1 MKVIGKNGEIE
12 FDGTIVRVKRGIE
25 GKAAIFTTG
34 IGFQGE
40 KKIPLEQVVS
50 VTFKAPTTML
60 VGYFQVVTIGY
71 TPPRN
76 LNDVVRDENTVTF
89 IKKDLSEFEALRD
102 ELEHAI
108 ANKPSSAAVG
118 ESPLDALKK
127 LKELL
132 DLGVISNEEF
142 EEKKSALMKQI

>member
-1 MKVIGKNGEIE
+1 MKALGKNGEIE
-12 FDGTIVRVKRGIE
+12 FDGKTVRVKRGVE
-25 GKAAIFTTG
+25 GKAAILTTG

-50 VTFKAPTTML
+50 ITFKAPTTML

-76 LNDVVRDENTVTF
+76 LQDVVRDENTVTF
-89 IKKDLSEFEALRD
+89 NKKDLSEFEALR
-102 ELEHAI
+102 EEIETAI
-108 ANKPSSAAVG
+108 ANKPSASVGG

-132 DLGVISNEEF
+132 DLGVISNDEY
-142 EEKKSALMKQI
+142 EEKKTALMKQI